1 MSHAHALPAATPV
14 LERTHGLAG
23 LARLM
28 TLAFD
33 GVDLAP
39 LAADLIERAAADPG
53 DAEALMDLSTVL
65 QLQGHREIGLA
76 AQAQALATRRD
87 YELPA
92 DATPALRLLAVM
104 LPGDL
109 MTNTPLEFLVADS
122 DVALTQIYL
131 AADEPMPTALPPHD
145 VVFIAASQSE
155 RAAPLHQALA
165 QVVGTWPRRVVNAPS
180 RIPDTARTRAFRVLE
195 GAPGIAMPAT
205 TRLSRAELARV
216 ANGSCGID
224 AFLLDGEWPLIIRP
238 VDSHAGSGLEKLD
251 APGDITRYLAGRIDD
266 MFFVSR
272 FIDYRD
278 ADGQFR
284 KYRVVLIDGV
294 AYPGHM
300 GVSSHWMVH
309 YLNAGMAESAPK
321 RAEEERF
328 MGDFKAGFGLRH
340 AAAFGLMAERFGLD
354 YLVIDC
360 AETSA
365 GELLVFEVC
374 TGAVLHAMDP
384 ADLFPYKRAPMNE
397 VFAAFRA
404 MLAARAAPLASNT
417 GRN

>member
-1 MSHAHALPAATPV
+1 MTITD
-14 LERTHGLAG
+14 RTHSLTG

-39 LAADLIERAAADPG
+39 LAACFIERAAANSA

-76 AQAQALATRRD
+76 TQAEALATRRD

-92 DATPALRLLAVM
+92 ANTPALRLLSVM

-109 MTNTPLEFLVADS
+109 MTNTPLEFLLADS
-122 DVALTQIYL
+122 DVTLTQLYL
-131 AADEPMPTALPPHD
+131 AADEPMPTELPPHD

-155 RAAPLHQALA
+155 RAAPLHHALA
-165 QVVGTWPRRVVNAPS
+165 AAIATWPKHVINAPS
-180 RIPDTARTRAFRVLE
+180 RIPDTSRTRAFRVLD

-205 TRLSRAELARV
+205 ARLSRAELLRV
-216 ANGSCGID
+216 ADGSCSID
-224 AFLLDGEWPLIIRP
+224 AFLIDGAWPLIIRP

-251 APGDITRYLAGRIDD
+251 APAAVSRYLNSSVDD
-266 MFFVSR
+266 AFFVSR
-272 FIDYRD
+272 FVDYRD

-309 YLNAGMAESAPK
+309 YLNAGMTESGAK

-328 MGDFKAGFGLRH
+328 MSAFKADFGARH
-340 AAAFGLMAERFGLD
+340 ATAFSAMAARFGLE
-354 YLVIDC
+354 YLVVDC
-360 AETSA
+360 AETA
-365 GELLVFEVC
+365 TGELLVFEVC

-384 ADLFPYKRAPMNE
+384 VDLFPYKRRPMNE
-397 VFAAFRA
+397 VFQAFRA
-404 MLAARAAPLASNT
+404 LLAKHAAPTRTVVDAEAVPVHGN
-417 GRN
+417 